1 MDKFVPMSEPPNK
14 SPEEAAPETGRPD
27 EPTLIGGVP
36 VFVAKQ
42 QKPLVLRQ
50 IKGPGFPR
58 DVNLD
63 IAEVVIGRALES
75 NVSVDSPL
83 VSRRHAAI
91 KRGDAGYSVEDLE
104 SGNGVFVNGERVQTA
119 PLRPNDTLQIG
130 DALFVVQPL
139 KTDSSAPSR

>member
-1 MDKFVPMSEPPNK
+1 MSEPPNK
-14 SPEEAAPETGRPD
+14 SPEEPAPQTGRPD
-27 EPTLIGGVP
+27 EPTLVGGVP

-63 IAEVVIGRALES
+63 IPEIVIGRALES
-75 NVSVDSPL
+75 NVSIDSPL

-91 KRGDAGYSVEDLE
+91 KRGDTGFSVEDLE
-104 SGNGVFVNGERVQTA
+104 SGNGIFVNGERVQTA
-119 PLRPNDTLQIG
+119 PLRLNDTLQVG
-130 DALFVVQPL
+130 DALFTVQAL
-139 KTDSSAPSR
+139 KTEG